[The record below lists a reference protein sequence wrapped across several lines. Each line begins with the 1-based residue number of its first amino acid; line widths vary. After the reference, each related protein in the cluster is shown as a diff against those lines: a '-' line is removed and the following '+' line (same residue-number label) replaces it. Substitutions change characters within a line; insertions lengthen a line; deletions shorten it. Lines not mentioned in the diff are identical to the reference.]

1 MKYIQGFLEML
12 AHPVTNEELNALQ
25 LEDAD
30 YYKEKHSHSVRS
42 AQRDT

>member
-12 AHPVTNEELNALQ
+12 AHPVTYKELNILQ

-30 YYKEKHSHSVRS
+30 YYKEKCSQSSRS
-42 AQRDT
+42 A